1 MSAQVVNNK
10 FFAEVHF
17 ANVPEGEGYRNTEFV
32 YAKDI
37 PTEFLPDG
45 LNSLDLENK
54 RHPWNTVGLAWD
66 MDKNAWRNMKNAQV
80 YKSSLELFTHYNLPD
95 KMYSCWRE

>member
-1 MSAQVVNNK
+1 MTVVDNK
-10 FFAEVHF
+10 FFAHVHF
-17 ANVPEGEGYRNTEFV
+17 AEVKDGERYRQAEFV

-45 LNSLDLENK
+45 LNSIELENK
-54 RHPWNTVGLAWD
+54 RHPWNVNGLAWD
-66 MDKNAWRNMKNAQV
+66 MIANGWRNMKNAKV
-80 YKSSLELFTHYNLPD
+80 WKSSLELFTHYNTAE

>member
-1 MSAQVVNNK
+1 MSAEIVNNK
-10 FFAEVHF
+10 FFAPIYSGSV
-17 ANVPEGEGYRNTEFV
+17 AEGDIRRKTQFV

-45 LNSLDLENK
+45 LNSLDLENR

-66 MDKNAWRNMKNAQV
+66 MDKNGWRNMKNATV
-80 YKSSLELFTHYNLPD
+80 YTSSLELFTHYNTPD
-95 KMYSCWRE
+95 KMYSCWR